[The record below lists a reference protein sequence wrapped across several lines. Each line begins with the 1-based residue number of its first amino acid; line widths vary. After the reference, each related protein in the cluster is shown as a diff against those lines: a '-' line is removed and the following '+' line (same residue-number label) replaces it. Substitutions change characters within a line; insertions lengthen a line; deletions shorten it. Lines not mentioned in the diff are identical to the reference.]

1 MTQPPQDGPPPGSP
15 SPWAQRFGE
24 LSDEVLRRR
33 LRVPAERLFGLNLVS
48 PEVAV
53 DRICTALKSVV
64 TPTEQMLRI
73 LRTLLDRARA
83 YCLRSYPDAAAV
95 LRLMYGSKVPAA
107 DDGVVTCLT
116 GLSGAGKS
124 VLLDLLC
131 RLLSERPVIDIAGH
145 ASLELRSLWRLK
157 VLDRATFAQM
167 VTPQFRH
174 PDTISPPRVLAH
186 AVTEAAAQGV
196 ATILADEFQ
205 FITGSDANTHLT
217 KILLRLSQVGPPL
230 VFACNYSM
238 VHALLRRPQQ
248 DRDRLLAAPIVLLP
262 EPVGADWFQTV
273 ADSLEV
279 AAEFQLLQG
288 PDTAVLL
295 HRYTFANK
303 RSLRRLL
310 CLSYLEMRRDKET
323 QVSVDHLRRAYMS
336 VEYTS
341 TRRDVEQLTQNA
353 LDPQKLPLN
362 LRCPFESAECT
373 PSAKPIVP
381 HPAAEQH
388 EERQVQAALRSQ
400 LTPEARRMLALLENQ
415 GDEAPPASPKSNG
428 SPLTAANLI
437 GGAQLFLDQNRIKPR
452 R

>member
-1 MTQPPQDGPPPGSP
+1 MTQPPQDAPPPSSP

-24 LSDEVLRRR
+24 VSDEALRRR
-33 LRVPAERLFGLNLVS
+33 LRVPAERLLGLNLVS

-53 DRICTALKSVV
+53 DRIRTALKCVV
-64 TPTEQMLRI
+64 SPTEQMLRI

-107 DDGVVTCLT
+107 DDGVVTCVT

-124 VLLDLLC
+124 VLLDLFC
-131 RLLSERPVIDIAGH
+131 RLLSERPVIDITGH
-145 ASLELRSLWRLK
+145 ASLELQSWWRLQ
-157 VLDRATFAQM
+157 VLDGATFAQM

-174 PDTISPPRVLAH
+174 PDTISPSRVLAH

-205 FITGSDANTHLT
+205 FITGSAANTHLT
-217 KILLRLSQVGPPL
+217 KLLLRLSQVGPPV

-248 DRDRLLAAPIVLLP
+248 DRDRLLATPIILLP
-262 EPVGADWFQTV
+262 EPMGVDWIQTV
-273 ADSLEV
+273 ADCLEV
-279 AAEFQLLQG
+279 AAEFELLQG
-288 PDTAVLL
+288 PVTAALL
-295 HRYTFANK
+295 HRYAFGNK
-303 RSLRRLL
+303 RGLRRLL
-310 CLSYLEMRRDKET
+310 CLSYLQMRRENET
-323 QVSVDHLRRAYMS
+323 QVSRDHLRRAYLS

-341 TRRDVEQLTQNA
+341 TRHDVEQLIQNA

-362 LRCPFESAECT
+362 LRCPFESAECL
-373 PSAKPIVP
+373 PSAAPVVP

-388 EERQVQAALRSQ
+388 EERKAQAALRSQ
-400 LTPEARRMLALLENQ
+400 LTPHARQMLALLENQ
-415 GDEAPPASPKSNG
+415 GDPDPPIASKADS
-428 SPLTAANLI
+428 SLLTAEKLI
-437 GGAQLFLDQNRIKPR
+437 GGAKLFLDQSRTKPKQ
-452 R
+452 